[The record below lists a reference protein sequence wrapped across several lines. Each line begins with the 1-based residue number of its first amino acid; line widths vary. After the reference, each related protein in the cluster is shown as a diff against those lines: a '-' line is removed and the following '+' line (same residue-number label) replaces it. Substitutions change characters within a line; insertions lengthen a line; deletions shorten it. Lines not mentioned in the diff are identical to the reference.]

1 MLRRHP
7 VRTVSAFLALA
18 LFSACTTT
26 TGVGASTPGYEEQP
40 SGVFG
45 ASERLGELQ
54 PAEIAVAPVRD
65 QTDAQRVPLEVVRT
79 AFVESLVER
88 RYSPLSTRYVDANWV
103 EASFKGTP
111 LPEAVLVISITEW
124 NPNHLYSTG
133 RVNLAADVTL
143 FEGGDTT
150 GAVLWQRTFKGG
162 VDMGPAPGKAPA
174 PGEDMIPRAVR
185 LLSQQALSALPMRDP
200 VSAPRATAAR

>member
-7 VRTVSAFLALA
+7 VRKVLGFFVLALA
-18 LFSACTTT
+18 GSACGTTRT
-26 TGVGASTPGYEEQP
+26 SVGEEQP
-40 SGVFG
+40 QGVFG
-45 ASERLGELQ
+45 ASERLAELQ
-54 PAEIAVAPVRD
+54 PAEIAVAPIRD

-88 RYSPLSTRYVDANWV
+88 RYSPLATRYVDANWI

-111 LPEAVLVISITEW
+111 LPDGVLVIAVTAW

-133 RVNLAADVTL
+133 KVTLSADVSL

-150 GAVLWQRTFKGG
+150 GHVLWQRSFKGD

-174 PGEDMIPRAVR
+174 PGEDLLPRAVR
-185 LLSQQALSALPMRDP
+185 KLAQEALSALPMRDP
-200 VSAPRATAAR
+200 AAAHTAPAAR

>member
-1 MLRRHP
+1 MLRRHT
-7 VRTVSAFLALA
+7 VRTVSAFLVLA
-18 LFSACTTT
+18 LVPACNT
-26 TGVGASTPGYEEQP
+26 TGFGTGTTAVEEEP

-45 ASERLGELQ
+45 ASERLNELQ

-111 LPEAVLVISITEW
+111 LPEAVLVISVTSW

-133 RVNLAADVTL
+133 RVTLSADVTL

-150 GAVLWQRTFKGG
+150 GHVLWQRSFEGG
-162 VDMGPAPGKAPA
+162 VDMGPAPGRAPA

-185 LLSQQALSALPMRDP
+185 ILSQRLLEALPMRDP

>member
-7 VRTVSAFLALA
+7 VRTVFAFLVLA
-18 LFSACTTT
+18 LVPACNS
-26 TGVGASTPGYEEQP
+26 TGLGSGPLQPEEEP
-40 SGVFG
+40 TGVFG

-88 RYSPLSTRYVDANWV
+88 RYSPLSTRYVDSNWV

-111 LPEAVLVISITEW
+111 LPEAVLVISITAW

-133 RVNLAADVTL
+133 RVTLSADVTL

-150 GAVLWQRTFKGG
+150 GHVLWQRSFEGA
-162 VDMGPAPGKAPA
+162 VDMGPAVGKAPA

-185 LLSQQALSALPMRDP
+185 LLSQQALAALPMRDP

>member
-1 MLRRHP
+1 MLRRHT
-7 VRTVSAFLALA
+7 VRTVAAFLVLA
-18 LFSACTTT
+18 LVPACTA
-26 TGVGASTPGYEEQP
+26 TGTGTVGGEEEP

-45 ASERLGELQ
+45 ASERLNELQ

-65 QTDAQRVPLEVVRT
+65 QTDSQRVPLEVVRT

-88 RYSPLSTRYVDANWV
+88 RYSPLSTRYVDSNWV

-111 LPEAVLVISITEW
+111 LPEALFVISVTSW

-133 RVNLAADVTL
+133 RVTLSADLTL
-143 FEGGDTT
+143 YEGGDST
-150 GAVLWQRTFKGG
+150 GHVLWQRTFEGA
-162 VDMGPAPGKAPA
+162 VDLGPAPGKAPA
-174 PGEDMIPRAVR
+174 PGADMIPRAVR

-200 VSAPRATAAR
+200 VSAPRAAQAR

>member
-1 MLRRHP
+1 MLRRHT
-7 VRTVSAFLALA
+7 VRKVLGFLALA
-18 LFSACTTT
+18 AASSACTATHS
-26 TGVGASTPGYEEQP
+26 TGAEEER

-45 ASERLGELQ
+45 ASDRLEQLQ
-54 PAEIAVAPVRD
+54 PAEIAVAPIRD

-88 RYSPLSTRYVDANWV
+88 RYSPLAPGYVDANWV
-103 EASFKGTP
+103 EASFRGTP
-111 LPEAVLVISITEW
+111 LPDAVLVVAVTGW

-133 RVNLAADVTL
+133 KVTLSADVSL

-150 GAVLWQRTFKGG
+150 GVVLWQRSFQGD

-174 PGEDMIPRAVR
+174 PGADLIPRALR
-185 LLSQQALSALPMRDP
+185 QLAQKALTALPMRDP
-200 VSAPRATAAR
+200 AAAHAAPAVQ

>member
-7 VRTVSAFLALA
+7 VRKVIGFLVLALA
-18 LFSACTTT
+18 GSACGTTRT
-26 TGVGASTPGYEEQP
+26 SVGEEPQGVS
-40 SGVFG
+40 G
-45 ASERLGELQ
+45 ASERLVELQ
-54 PAEIAVAPVRD
+54 PAEIAVAPIRD

-88 RYSPLSTRYVDANWV
+88 RYSPLATRYVDANWL

-111 LPEAVLVISITEW
+111 LPDAVLVIAVTAW
-124 NPNHLYSTG
+124 DPNHLYSTG
-133 RVNLAADVTL
+133 KVELSADVSL

-150 GAVLWQRTFKGG
+150 GHVLWQRTFQGA

-174 PGEDMIPRAVR
+174 PGEDMLPRAVR
-185 LLSQQALSALPMRDP
+185 MLAQKALSALPMRDP
-200 VSAPRATAAR
+200 AAAHAAPAAQ